1 MLLAVASPFLF
12 GLFQANPCYGT
23 EDITLILPE
32 VKACLVQVKLGITLT
47 LNILKAQL
55 KILKLIEDLTKLL
68 QNVREKL
75 ASTLETFLLF
85 RL

>member
-32 VKACLVQVKLGITLT
+32 VKACLVQVKLLVITLK
-47 LNILKAQL
+47 LNI
-55 KILKLIEDLTKLL
+55 
-68 QNVREKL
+68 
-75 ASTLETFLLF
+75 
-85 RL
+85 